1 MTVELAHPSTE
12 PQAQRLPVEPHP
24 RWWFLTTTPGRIMTF
39 GVVLAALGILSAF
52 AISTTVT
59 GRQQRLTEVLEHTEP
74 LSFAAGQLY
83 TTLSV
88 ADAAAA
94 TAFIAGAEPGRCGSA
109 TSRRSPTRE
118 RRHPSAS
125 GLTDPPLVE
134 LLGRIN
140 ARLATYTGL
149 IEIARRTTGW
159 ATRSGRRTCPKPP
172 R

>member
-1 MTVELAHPSTE
+1 
-12 PQAQRLPVEPHP
+12 
-24 RWWFLTTTPGRIMTF
+24 MTF

-59 GRQQRLTEVLEHTEP
+59 DRQQRLTEVLEHTEP

-94 TAFIAGAEPGRCGSA
+94 TAFIAGAELRPVRQRYEQA
-109 TSRRSPTRE
+109 ITDAAAAVTRA
-118 RRHPSAS
+118 AS

-134 LLGRIN
+134 LLGRTN

-149 IEIARRTTGW
+149 IEIAPNEQPDGQPGR
-159 ATRSGRRTCPKPP
+159 GRRTCPKPP